1 MGYIKYLL
9 KNILRSFLYY
19 GYITYLCDADTAAF
33 ALAVILPY
41 NILILFTMNQNL
53 NVSAKTFVQVI
64 NEGRQKQSDLYG
76 RWFSSKETGEQ
87 LIRKAQQYL
96 DAYRK
101 YVEYLEKVVELNPRD
116 LDMELNLSK
125 FDSILQDASPEVRE
139 AFLSKYRN

>member
-1 MGYIKYLL
+1 
-9 KNILRSFLYY
+9 
-19 GYITYLCDADTAAF
+19 
-33 ALAVILPY
+33 
-41 NILILFTMNQNL
+41 MNQNL

-76 RWFSSKETGEQ
+76 KWFSSKETGEQ
-87 LIRKAQQYL
+87 LIRKAQQNL
-96 DAYRK
+96 DAYKK

-125 FDSILQDASPEVRE
+125 FDSILKDASPEVRE

>member
-1 MGYIKYLL
+1 
-9 KNILRSFLYY
+9 
-19 GYITYLCDADTAAF
+19 
-33 ALAVILPY
+33 
-41 NILILFTMNQNL
+41 MNQNL

-64 NEGRQKQSDLYG
+64 NEGRQKQSDFYVKC
-76 RWFSSKETGEQ
+76 FSSKETGEQ

>member
-1 MGYIKYLL
+1 
-9 KNILRSFLYY
+9 
-19 GYITYLCDADTAAF
+19 
-33 ALAVILPY
+33 
-41 NILILFTMNQNL
+41 MNQNL

-64 NEGRQKQSDLYG
+64 NEGRQKQSDWYG
-76 RWFSSKETGEQ
+76 KWCTSKESGGQ
-87 LIRKAQQYL
+87 LIGKTQQYL

>member
-1 MGYIKYLL
+1 
-9 KNILRSFLYY
+9 
-19 GYITYLCDADTAAF
+19 
-33 ALAVILPY
+33 
-41 NILILFTMNQNL
+41 MNQNL

-64 NEGRQKQSDLYG
+64 NEGRQKQADLCG
-76 RWFSSKETGEQ
+76 RWFSAKETGEQ

-96 DAYRK
+96 DAYKK